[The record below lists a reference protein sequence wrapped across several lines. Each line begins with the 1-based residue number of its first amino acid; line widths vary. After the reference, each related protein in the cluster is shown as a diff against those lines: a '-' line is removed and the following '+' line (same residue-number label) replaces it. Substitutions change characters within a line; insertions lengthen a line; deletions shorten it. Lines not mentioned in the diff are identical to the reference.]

1 MINLYYEKIK
11 SNILKIAAI
20 YSRVSTS
27 TGQQSTSR
35 QVNELI
41 GYAKTHGYK
50 IAEEDIFE
58 EFRSGYSKKKERI
71 EIEKLLELIRSGKKK
86 YAAIFISEI
95 SRIARDP
102 QVGRQIVD
110 ELTELNIPVFVKNP
124 ALVSIEPDGKRSG
137 MFNIIFQILLELANT
152 EAQFMKIRSISGVI
166 EKVRTGG
173 AIGGIMQ
180 PYGYT
185 SEKKKLVIEP
195 IEAEVIK
202 LIFNLCIDGNGT
214 KKIANK
220 LNELNIPTKV
230 SILFNKDMKQ
240 KNARPPVHSK
250 TIKWKDGTIY
260 GILTNPIYKGLR
272 RLIRHDNN
280 EQVQTE
286 FARNKTYNLFESP
299 SIVTEEIWEKAQ
311 QTFKINFRH
320 SIRNKKFH
328 YILKDIVTCAKCGS
342 SYAGRMK
349 TDKRDQFYMCC
360 ARRTKTRP
368 CDNPAISIELLESA
382 VWTFLQFNSDVDK
395 LLLDINENYNLNINE
410 KAKRELEIV
419 QLKETL
425 KIEESKLTRLKD
437 QYADGEWEREEY
449 KKRLNTRSNTI
460 IKIQKNVLEN
470 EVRIN
475 FLHESIKSVTDLD
488 EMTSVKKALLKDRIK
503 ISELIS
509 KLLRRVTLLV
519 IDRNY
524 AIISMQYKF
533 GDWHYSV
540 LLDRNSKL
548 LIPITYNLSNGI
560 DKILEFDDYGRITSN
575 QETIN
580 NVVSDFSDEAIM
592 GFREPLLWIPFS

>member
-1 MINLYYEKIK
+1 
-11 SNILKIAAI
+11 LKTAAI

-58 EFRSGYSKKKERI
+58 EFRSGYSKKKERV
-71 EIEKLLELIRSGKKK
+71 EIERLLELIRSGKKK
-86 YAAIFISEI
+86 YKAIFVSEI

-124 ALVSIEPDGKRSG
+124 ALVSIEADGKRSG

-152 EAQFMKIRSISGVI
+152 EAEFMKMRSISGVI
-166 EKVRTGG
+166 EKVRQGG
-173 AIGGIMQ
+173 SIGGIMQ

-195 IEAEVIK
+195 TEAEVVK
-202 LIFNLCIDGNGT
+202 MIFNLCIDGNGT

-230 SILFNKDMKQ
+230 STLFDKEMKQ
-240 KNARPPVHSK
+240 RNGRPPIHSK
-250 TIKWKDGTIY
+250 NIKWKDGTIY

-272 RLIRHDNN
+272 RLIRHDDN
-280 EQVQTE
+280 EHVQTE
-286 FARNKTYNLFESP
+286 FTRNKTYNLFDSP
-299 SIVTEEIWEKAQ
+299 IIVSEEIWNKAQ
-311 QTFKINFRH
+311 ETFKENFRH

-349 TDKRDQFYMCC
+349 TDKRDQFYMCS

-368 CDNPAISIELLESA
+368 CNNPAISIELLESA
-382 VWTFLQFNSDVDK
+382 VWTFLQFNTDVDR
-395 LLLDINENYNLNINE
+395 LLLDINENYNHNVTE
-410 KAKRELEIV
+410 KAKTESEV
-419 QLKETL
+419 GQLKELL
-425 KIEESKLTRLKD
+425 KIEDGKLIRIKD
-437 QYADGEWEREEY
+437 LYVDGHWTKDEY
-449 KKRLNTRSNTI
+449 KKRLNSQSNAI
-460 IKIQKNVLEN
+460 AKINKSILEK
-470 EVRIN
+470 EIRIN
-475 FLHESIKSVTDLD
+475 FLNESIKSVTDLG
-488 EMTSVKKALLKDRIK
+488 EMNSVKKALLKDRVK

-509 KLLRRVTLLV
+509 KLLRRVSLLV

-524 AIISMQYKF
+524 AILSIQYKF
-533 GDWHYSV
+533 GEWYYSV
-540 LLDRNSKL
+540 LIDRNTKEM
-548 LIPITYNLSNGI
+548 IPITYNLANGI
-560 DKILEFDDYGRITSN
+560 DKIFTFDEYGRITN
-575 QETIN
+575 DQETIDE
-580 NVVSDFSDEAIM
+580 VVSNFSDEAIM
-592 GFREPLLWIPFS
+592 GFKEPLLWIPFS

>member
-1 MINLYYEKIK
+1 M
-11 SNILKIAAI
+11 KIAAL

-58 EFRSGYSKKKERI
+58 EFRSGYSKKKERV
-71 EIEKLLELIRSGKKK
+71 EIEKLLDLIRSGKKK
-86 YAAIFISEI
+86 YKAIFVSEI

-124 ALVSIEPDGKRSG
+124 PLVSIEPDGKRSG

-152 EAQFMKIRSISGVI
+152 EAEFMKMRSISGVI
-166 EKVRTGG
+166 EKVRQGG

-195 IEAEVIK
+195 TEAEVIK
-202 LIFNLCIDGNGT
+202 MIFDLCIDGNGT

-220 LNELNIPTKV
+220 LNELGIPTKV
-230 SILFNKDMKQ
+230 SILFNKEMKQ
-240 KNARPPVHSK
+240 RNGRPPVHSK
-250 TIKWKDGTIY
+250 NIKWKDGTIY

-272 RLIRHDNN
+272 RLIRHDEN

-286 FARNKTYNLFESP
+286 STRNKTYNLFDSP
-299 SIVTEEIWEKAQ
+299 PIVSEEIWDKAQ
-311 QTFKINFRH
+311 LTFKENFRH

-349 TDKRDQFYMCC
+349 TDKRDQFYMCS

-368 CDNPAISIELLESA
+368 CNNPAISIELLESA
-382 VWTFLQFNSDVDK
+382 VWTFLQFNTDVDR
-395 LLLDINENYNLNINE
+395 LLLDINENYNLTVNE
-410 KAKRELEIV
+410 KAKAESEVSL
-419 QLKETL
+419 LKESL
-425 KIEESKLTRLKD
+425 KIEDGKLTRIKD
-437 QYADGEWEREEY
+437 LYVEGHWTKDEY
-449 KKRLNTRSNTI
+449 KKRLNSQSNAI
-460 IKIQKNVLEN
+460 AKINQSIREKER
-470 EVRIN
+470 RIN
-475 FLHESIKSVTDLD
+475 FLDESIKSVTDLG
-488 EMTSVKKALLKDRIK
+488 EMNSVKKALLKDRVK

-509 KLLRRVTLLV
+509 RLLRRVNLLV
-519 IDRNY
+519 IDRSY
-524 AIISMQYKF
+524 ALLSFQYKF

-540 LLDRNSKL
+540 LIDRNSKL
-548 LIPITYNLSNGI
+548 MIPITYNLSNGI
-560 DKILEFDDYGRITSN
+560 DKILKFDEYGRITTD

>member
-1 MINLYYEKIK
+1 M
-11 SNILKIAAI
+11 KIAAI

-27 TGQQSTSR
+27 SGQQSTSR

-50 IAEEDIFE
+50 IAEEDTFE
-58 EFRSGYSKKKERI
+58 EFRSGYSKKKERV

-86 YAAIFISEI
+86 YKAIFVSEI

-110 ELTELNIPVFVKNP
+110 ELTEMNIPVYVKNP
-124 ALVSIEPDGKRSG
+124 ALVSIEADGKRSG

-152 EAQFMKIRSISGVI
+152 EAEFMKMRSISGVI
-166 EKVRTGG
+166 EKVRQGG

-195 IEAEVIK
+195 TEAEVIK
-202 LIFNLCIDGNGT
+202 MIFNLCIDGNGT

-220 LNELNIPTKV
+220 LNELSIPTKV
-230 SILFNKDMKQ
+230 SILFNKEMKQ
-240 KNARPPVHSK
+240 RNGRPPVHSK
-250 TIKWKDGTIY
+250 NIKWKDGTIY

-272 RLIRHDNN
+272 RLVRHDDN
-280 EQVQTE
+280 EHVQTE
-286 FARNKTYNLFESP
+286 ITRNKTYNLFDSP
-299 SIVTEEIWEKAQ
+299 PIVSEETWDKAQ
-311 QTFKINFRH
+311 QTFKENFRH

-349 TDKRDQFYMCC
+349 TDKRDQFYMCS

-368 CDNPAISIELLESA
+368 CNNPAISIELLESA
-382 VWTFLQFNSDVDK
+382 VWTFLQFNTDVDK
-395 LLLDINENYNLNINE
+395 LLLDINENYNLNITE
-410 KAKRELEIV
+410 KTKTESEVSL
-419 QLKETL
+419 LKESL
-425 KIEESKLTRLKD
+425 KIEDGKLTRIKD
-437 QYADGEWEREEY
+437 LYVEGHWTKDEY
-449 KKRLNTRSNTI
+449 KKRLNSQSNAITKI
-460 IKIQKNVLEN
+460 IKSIREKET
-470 EVRIN
+470 RIN
-475 FLHESIKSVTDLD
+475 FLDESIKSVSDLG
-488 EMTSVKKALLKDRIK
+488 EMNSVKKALLKDRQK

-509 KLLRRVTLLV
+509 KLLRRVSLLV

-524 AIISMQYKF
+524 AIISLQYKF

-548 LIPITYNLSNGI
+548 MIPITYNLSNGI
-560 DKILEFDDYGRITSN
+560 DKIFTFDDYGRITSD
-575 QETIN
+575 QETID
-580 NVVSDFSDEAIM
+580 NVVTNFSDEAIM